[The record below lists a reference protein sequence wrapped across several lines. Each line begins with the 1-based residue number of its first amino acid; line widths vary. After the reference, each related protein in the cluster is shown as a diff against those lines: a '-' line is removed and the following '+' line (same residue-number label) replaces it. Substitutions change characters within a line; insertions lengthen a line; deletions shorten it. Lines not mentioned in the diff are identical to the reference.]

1 MLDLNLRL
9 LQPKCRPRKSHSSWL
24 NLPQKNTTQRTI
36 NCCNIHEQKKGT
48 TFFLIFP
55 HLLCLVSQTFFMVQ
69 SKRNLEEKT
78 FDSYCKQ
85 LPGLDHFLIGKTSLR
100 CIFKTGSRRLALEG
114 CYCTLG
120 RVFPAPE
127 TACKE
132 AIKGITSQQPKLL
145 YMLCTMQSSN

>member
-55 HLLCLVSQTFFMVQ
+55 RLLCWVYQTFFMVQ

-132 AIKGITSQQPKLL
+132 AIKGITSQQPKL
-145 YMLCTMQSSN
+145 YMLWTMQSSN